1 MIIVVGLSTSVVPKF
16 AIGLPRPVEDSAVAL
31 LSDVRLGLVAY
42 TTSGPTL
49 AMLVS
54 MDQGTESVLDAEEN
68 VMLVADEVLM
78 SKIVVISFIAAVES

>member
-1 MIIVVGLSTSVVPKF
+1 
-16 AIGLPRPVEDSAVAL
+16 
-31 LSDVRLGLVAY
+31 
-42 TTSGPTL
+42 
-49 AMLVS
+49 MLVS